1 MIALIDYGMGNLAS
15 VAKAL
20 ETVGGEVR
28 LVTDPAAVSGCS
40 GVLLPGVGNFGDGM
54 KNLAARGWTDFL
66 REYTARDLPF
76 LGICLGMQMLFDAS
90 EEAPGVRGL
99 GIVPGEVRLFPPGPG
114 KVPHMGWNS
123 MHVVTPAPRG
133 LAAVAAQDEFFYFVH
148 SFYVAPSDASWIGG
162 VTEYNGVAF
171 AAAVARGRLTATQFH
186 PEKSQKPGLAI
197 LRSFVALCD
206 ETR

>member
-20 ETVGGEVR
+20 ESVGGAVR
-28 LVTDPAAVSGCS
+28 LATEPGMADGCS

-54 KNLAARGWTDFL
+54 KNLDRRGWTGFL
-66 REYTARDLPF
+66 RRYASRDLPF
-76 LGICLGMQMLFDAS
+76 LGICLGMQMLFDSS
-90 EEAPGVRGL
+90 EEAPGVPGL
-99 GIVPGEVRLFPPGPG
+99 GIVPGAVKLFPPGPG

-123 MHVVTPAPRG
+123 MHVTTPAPRG
-133 LAAVAAQDEFFYFVH
+133 LAAVAGADEFFYFVH
-148 SFYVAPSDASWIGG
+148 SFYVAPADPSWIGG

-171 AAAVARGRLTATQFH
+171 AAAVARGNLTATQFH

-197 LRSFVALCD
+197 LRSFVELCD
-206 ETR
+206 EAR